1 MNNQVLRTIFE
12 RRSCRSYDAEKKV
25 AEQDLVTVLKAG
37 AYAPSAMN
45 TQSWHFTAVVNKDA
59 LSRLNDAMLQSLPQ
73 EVRARIEAR
82 ADGKKPSPFYNAP
95 ALIIVSLKEG
105 VSLYPEADAAC
116 ALQNMFL
123 AATSLHLGTCWIN
136 QLRGKTPDDT
146 PLGALLSE
154 LGVPAGNVVYG
165 CCALGY
171 ADKESPM
178 KDRVSGVVNIVK

>member
-1 MNNQVLRTIFE
+1 MNNQVVKTILE
-12 RRSCRSYDAEKKV
+12 RRSCRSYDQEKAV
-25 AEQDLVTVLKAG
+25 SEQDLITVLKAG

-45 TQSWHFTAVVNKDA
+45 TQSWHFTAVVKKDA
-59 LSRLNDAMLQSLPQ
+59 LDTLNDALLA
-73 EVRARIEAR
+73 EVSPDFLKRLEERA
-82 ADGKKPSPFYNAP
+82 GSKKPSPFYHAP
-95 ALIIVSLKEG
+95 ALIIVSLKESG
-105 VSLYPEADAAC
+105 SPYPEADAAC

-123 AATSLHLGTCWIN
+123 AATSLKLGTCWIN

-146 PLGALLSE
+146 PLGKLLES
-154 LGVPAGNVVYG
+154 LGVPRGNIVYG

>member
-1 MNNQVLRTIFE
+1 MNNQVVKTILE
-12 RRSCRSYDAEKKV
+12 RRSCRSYDQEKRV
-25 AEQDLVTVLKAG
+25 SEQDLITVLKAG

-45 TQSWHFTAVVNKDA
+45 TQSWHFTAVVNREA
-59 LSRLNDAMLQSLPQ
+59 LDKLNDALLAEASPAFL
-73 EVRARIEAR
+73 ERLEERAN
-82 ADGKKPSPFYNAP
+82 GQKPSPFYHAP
-95 ALIIVSLKEG
+95 VLILVSLKESG
-105 VSLYPEADAAC
+105 SPYPEADAAC

-146 PLGALLSE
+146 PLGTLLGN
-154 LGVPAGNVVYG
+154 LGVPKGNIIYG

-178 KDRVSGVVNIVK
+178 KDRVAGVVNIVK

>member
-1 MNNQVLRTIFE
+1 MNNQVVRTIFE

-25 AEQDLVTVLKAG
+25 SEQDLLTVLKAG

-45 TQSWHFTAVVNKDA
+45 TQSWHFTAIVKGEA
-59 LSRLNDAMLQSLPQ
+59 LDRLNDALLESMPADARK
-73 EVRARIEAR
+73 RAEER
-82 ADGKKPSPFYNAP
+82 AGGKKVSPFYSAP

-105 VSLYPEADAAC
+105 ASVYPEADAAC
-116 ALQNMFL
+116 ALQNMFI

-146 PLGALLSE
+146 ALGKLLAE
-154 LGVPAGNVVYG
+154 FGVPNGNIIYG